1 MKTETRQFTGWADF
15 IDVVRRPASSDVDP
29 HSEHDRPEWTWTS
42 NYDEAL
48 RLAMTGWAEGFKQ
61 VTVRADA
68 IARAQAG
75 LEMTSHYA
83 EAGDE
88 VDVGLFLANEPECM
102 IEFPLEPKRKPVVK
116 FVVSASFSARVGAEA
131 IYNRGAAVL
140 AAIDILESAGIRVEV
155 DLDESIEASGK
166 EFRRTIPLKAAD
178 DPVDRD
184 KLAFAICHPS
194 TLRRLIFRL
203 HEQEGLKR
211 WREMG
216 GGSYG
221 HPRNPQVRD
230 AVVIPC
236 MRGNDGFQTQ
246 EEATAFANSLIQQAM
261 QSAQT

>member
-1 MKTETRQFTGWADF
+1 MKTETRSFTGWADF
-15 IDVVRRPASSDVDP
+15 IDLVRRPPSPDVDA
-29 HSEHDRPEWTWTS
+29 HSTHDRQEWTWTKD
-42 NYDEAL
+42 YDEAL
-48 RLAMTGWAEGFKQ
+48 RLAMTGWAEGFRQ

-88 VDVGLFLANEPECM
+88 VDVGLYLTGEPECM
-102 IEFPLEPKRKPVVK
+102 IEFPLEPKRKPVVR
-116 FVVSASFSARVGAEA
+116 FVVSAAFSARVDAEA

-140 AAIDILESAGIRVEV
+140 AAIDVLESAGVRVEL
-155 DLDESIEASGK
+155 DLDESIEADRR

-203 HEQEGLKR
+203 HEQEGIKR

-221 HPRNPQVRD
+221 RPRNPKVTD

-236 MRGNDGFQTQ
+236 MRGNDGFASQ
-246 EEATAFANSLIQQAM
+246 EEATAFANALIQQAM
-261 QSAQT
+261 ASAQA